1 MTGLLADPSLPHG
14 GPSASTTS
22 PAVPRVKQS
31 CIHVDGVATN
41 LVLIL
46 YADRTQVIVTQLGK
60 MGVTLEVDCVDPGV
74 QALGIDARVIEARLL
89 GSADPVHSVYATE
102 IARLVKL
109 AGGAMPAIISLG
121 FPRRPTSDNDDND
134 LDMDAAS
141 AEATRMAAIMQ
152 GLQDL
157 IRQG

>member
-1 MTGLLADPSLPHG
+1 MTSLLADPSIPHG
-14 GPSASTTS
+14 GPPAPTTS

-31 CIHVDGVATN
+31 CIQVDGVATN

-60 MGVTLEVDCVDPGV
+60 IGVTLEVDCIDPGV
-74 QALGIDARVIEARLL
+74 PALGIDTRAIESRLL

-109 AGGAMPAIISLG
+109 AGGALPAVISLG
-121 FPRRPTSDNDDND
+121 FPRRPARDEDAD

>member
-1 MTGLLADPSLPHG
+1 
-14 GPSASTTS
+14 
-22 PAVPRVKQS
+22 
-31 CIHVDGVATN
+31 
-41 LVLIL
+41 
-46 YADRTQVIVTQLGK
+46 

-74 QALGIDARVIEARLL
+74 PALGIDARVIDSRLL
-89 GSADPVHSVYATE
+89 GTASPVHSVYATE

-109 AGGAMPAIISLG
+109 AGGAIPAVISLG
-121 FPRRPTSDNDDND
+121 FPRRPASDDDDD

>member
-1 MTGLLADPSLPHG
+1 MTGLLADPSLPHS
-14 GPSASTTS
+14 GPPTPATS

-60 MGVTLEVDCVDPGV
+60 MGVTFEVDCVDPGV
-74 QALGIDARVIEARLL
+74 PALGIGTRVVESRLL
-89 GSADPVHSVYATE
+89 GSAAPVHSVYATE

-109 AGGAMPAIISLG
+109 AGGAMPAVISLG
-121 FPRRPTSDNDDND
+121 FPRRPSGGDDD
-134 LDMDAAS
+134 DMDMDAAS